1 MRGSAAPRGVFTH
14 ERLVV
19 LTDVLDRLLNVV
31 FEPLVKPATDVTM
44 RRCLSEVPKFDRET
58 WELLLK
64 SAGRICGGTGAFFK
78 ICMRALEAYLDDYFG
93 HEAHISFL
101 MPTKEIPAYLIKQFI
116 IRFSCDPTLLSDPRV
131 VLQANLLLTRQ
142 RLVECV
148 LRNTLHNFIET
159 RVRLLKTRLLKTQTR
174 ERIDDDVITL
184 PPPTRQPRHRMP
196 RPRPIPKTPVAM
208 SNELDGSDVESE
220 ASSVVPSV
228 QKMASKESEKSET
241 PADVTPSSLSDPVV
255 TEAQQ
260 DTLVPA
266 AQPAAGHPSLEHSF
280 PPELAVPQASA
291 QLAPPVSPQ
300 LVSGFGQGSAL
311 PAHAVAHMTDPPAPR
326 VPRPPW

>member
-44 RRCLSEVPKFDRET
+44 RRCLSEVPKFGRET

-116 IRFSCDPTLLSDPRV
+116 TRFSCDPTLLSDPRV

-159 RVRLLKTRLLKTQTR
+159 RVRLLKTQTR
-174 ERIDDDVITL
+174 ERVDDVITL
-184 PPPTRQPRHRMP
+184 PPPTRRPRHRMSM
-196 RPRPIPKTPVAM
+196 PRPIPETPVAM

-220 ASSVVPSV
+220 ASSVAPSV
-228 QKMASKESEKSET
+228 QNSKESEKSET
-241 PADVTPSSLSDPVV
+241 AAGVTPSSLSDPVV

-260 DTLVPA
+260 D
-266 AQPAAGHPSLEHSF
+266 AQPAAVHPALKHSL

-300 LVSGFGQGSAL
+300 LVSGLGQGSAL
-311 PAHAVAHMTDPPAPR
+311 PAHAVAHMTHPPAPR